1 MDKEYKDWIVEL
13 KQRIRS
19 AQLKASIAVNEEMI
33 RLYWDIGK
41 SIAEK
46 QRTYQWGSKVVE
58 MAAADLK
65 REMPDTNGFSRTNLF
80 EMRKFYLFYA
90 SKQIVHQAAG
100 LLRNEQAQAE
110 NEADQ
115 SIELSE
121 NKSNRLDSEIVHQA
135 GGQLDNKIENDSAK
149 LVQQAVGQFQDEQA
163 QVENEADYQAGE
175 QYVNELNRQDNEI
188 VHQAGGQLDK
198 ESILTK
204 IPWRHHVVI
213 LNKCSKINEAE
224 FYLKQTILNNWS
236 RNILELQIASKLIDR
251 LGKAQN
257 NFKLTLPKLQSDL
270 ANETLKDPFK
280 FDFLTLESNVQELE
294 LERRLT
300 ENIMLFLLELG
311 KGFAFVGRQYPLKIG
326 NKERKID
333 LLFYH
338 LKMHC
343 YVVIDLKTGEFEP
356 EHAGKM
362 NYYLSAVDD
371 LLKSDI
377 DKPSIGLILCKTKET
392 IDVEYALRDVNKP
405 LGISTF
411 TFNELPDNLRNNMPT
426 VQELENE
433 INNLRL

>member
-1 MDKEYKDWIVEL
+1 MDKEYKDWIVEI

-46 QRTYQWGSKVVE
+46 QKSLGWGAKVVE
-58 MAAADLK
+58 MAASDLK
-65 REMPDTNGFSRTNLF
+65 RELPETNGFSRTNMF
-80 EMRKFYLFYA
+80 EMRKFYLFY
-90 SKQIVHQAAG
+90 SKNQIVHQAAG
-100 LLRNEQAQAE
+100 LLQNEQARADNKANDQAE
-110 NEADQ
+110 E
-115 SIELSE
+115 
-121 NKSNRLDSEIVHQA
+121 
-135 GGQLDNKIENDSAK
+135 
-149 LVQQAVGQFQDEQA
+149 QF
-163 QVENEADYQAGE
+163 ENEQ
-175 QYVNELNRQDNEI
+175 NREENEI
-188 VHQAGGQLDK
+188 VHQAGGQLEK
-198 ESILTK
+198 KSILTK

-236 RNILELQIASKLIDR
+236 RNVLELQIASKLIDR

-257 NFKLTLPKLQSDL
+257 NFKLTLPKFQSDL
-270 ANETLKDPFK
+270 ATETLKDPFK

-377 DKPSIGLILCKTKET
+377 DEPSIGLILCKTKES

-411 TFNELPDNLRNNMPT
+411 TFKELPDSLKNNMPT